1 MFALT
6 VLSLR
11 LTMAQL
17 EPIQAHQ
24 TIVTCRAGATVA
36 IDTTELPEDS
46 PLRHIVCGRGAL
58 VGASEL
64 DVDAAVL
71 RLVLSWLSPAC
82 EEAERLEAA
91 RNLDERRLGEAIEWS
106 DYLCVPSLRQQL
118 QRRALKG
125 RIRQAEEERHS
136 GERGGGFDAVAT
148 LTAFE
153 RSDRQVTVLKGLSP
167 AEIGAVC
174 DSARLLQLRTL
185 RLGSEFPRAI
195 VVARQG
201 AHIDLTALGL
211 EHAPRGARR
220 GKHGRGGSRRRSGSG
235 SGGRGGGGSP

>member
-1 MFALT
+1 
-6 VLSLR
+6 
-11 LTMAQL
+11 MAQ
-17 EPIQAHQ
+17 PDPGQAPP
-24 TIVTCRAGATVA
+24 TIRCRGGDTVSLDATA
-36 IDTTELPEDS
+36 LPEDS

-58 VGASEL
+58 AGASQL
-64 DVDAAVL
+64 DVSAPVL
-71 RLVLSWLSPAC
+71 RLILSWLSLAC
-82 EEAERLEAA
+82 KEAERLEAA
-91 RNLDERRLGEAIEWS
+91 RSLDEQMLGEAIEWA
-106 DYLCVPSLRQQL
+106 DYLCVPNLRQQL
-118 QRRALKG
+118 QRRALKE
-125 RIRQAEEERHS
+125 RIRQAEEERRTS
-136 GERGGGFDAVAT
+136 ERGGDFDAVAT
-148 LTAFE
+148 LTTFE

-174 DSARLLQLRTL
+174 DAARLLQLRTL

-235 SGGRGGGGSP
+235 SGGRAGGGSP

>member
-1 MFALT
+1 
-6 VLSLR
+6 
-11 LTMAQL
+11 MAQP
-17 EPIQAHQ
+17 EAS
-24 TIVTCRAGATVA
+24 TASTASVTCRGGATVA
-36 IDTTELPEDS
+36 IDSNTLPEDS
-46 PLRHIVCGRGAL
+46 PLRHILCGRGAL
-58 VGASEL
+58 AGASGL
-64 DVDAAVL
+64 DVDEAVL
-71 RLVLSWLSPAC
+71 QLVLSWLSPVC
-82 EEAERLEAA
+82 DEADKFEAA
-91 RNLDERRLGEAIEWS
+91 RTLDQRRLGEAIEWA
-106 DYLCVPSLRQQL
+106 DYLCMPALRQQL

-136 GERGGGFDAVAT
+136 GDRGRDFDAVAI

-153 RSDRQVTVLKGLSP
+153 RSDREVTVLKGLSP

-220 GKHGRGGSRRRSGSG
+220 GKHGRGGSRRRTGSG
-235 SGGRGGGGSP
+235 HGSGPGGSRGGGASPRTLE